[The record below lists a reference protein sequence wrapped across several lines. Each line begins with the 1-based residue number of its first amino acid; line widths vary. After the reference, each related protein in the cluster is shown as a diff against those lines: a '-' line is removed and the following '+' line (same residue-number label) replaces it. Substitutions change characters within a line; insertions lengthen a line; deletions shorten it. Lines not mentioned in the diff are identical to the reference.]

1 MADITNVTPPQELIY
16 RLADRDNP
24 DNMALT
30 SFEEFRGYDDF
41 VPVELVTSMTSQC
54 LGSGETEI
62 DALLEKRQ
70 TELHDMSVQL
80 LQIPANPVS
89 PNLNP
94 TGYVSDLTYLK
105 RPIVVQPVISA
116 KRTINLQEYAQADI
130 SFDIVKKI
138 EFAIA
143 KEMLHGLGSLIKNV
157 NTNLVTFLK
166 AEASNNGGQGTFFP
180 VTAPARRIPQA
191 ETQAFKKIQVNC
203 IQDKFPMTQGSKVK
217 VLASAEAM
225 VMKNEYDEL
234 AAQNARNASIQLAP
248 FDFFPSNSIS
258 VDNAVTDESLLL
270 VMHEG
275 GAGIKYWTPPMYAP
289 AGYETFDK
297 TLSVMDVPA
306 GLIGNSPAMR
316 VGVYMDRD
324 ILNSFGAA
332 PFNTQMAYLNRTW
345 NMIFFVFPVFFTP
358 FSTNPNHKA
367 IVQYVRDI

>member
-41 VPVELVTSMTSQC
+41 TPVELVTEMTSKC
-54 LGSGETEI
+54 LGSGEREI
-62 DALLEKRQ
+62 DDLLAKRQ
-70 TELHDMSVQL
+70 TELHNMSVQL

-89 PNLNP
+89 ANLNP
-94 TGYVSDLTYLK
+94 TGYISDSTYLK

-130 SFDIVKKI
+130 SFDIVKKV

-166 AEASNNGGQGTFFP
+166 TEASNTGGQGTFFP
-180 VTAPARRIPQA
+180 VAAPARRIPQA
-191 ETQAFKKIQVNC
+191 ETQAFKKIQVNSRL
-203 IQDKFPMTQGSKVK
+203 DKMPMTNGRMVK
-217 VLASAEAM
+217 ILASVEAM
-225 VMKNEYDEL
+225 VLKNEYDEL
-234 AAQNARNASIQLAP
+234 STQNARNAASQLSP
-248 FDFFPSNSIS
+248 FDFRFSDSIT
-258 VDNAVTDESLLL
+258 VDNPNTDESLLL
-270 VMHEG
+270 AMHEG

-297 TLSVMDVPA
+297 TLSVIDVPA
-306 GLIGNSPAMR
+306 GLLGNSPAMR